1 MLICIGEILVDVFV
15 DEKGETILP
24 GGAPFNVA
32 SNATNY
38 TKDVYFVG
46 AVGNDDNGKM
56 LIDTA
61 KQKGFKKVDIKVL
74 NEYKT
79 TRAIV
84 TLVDGERY
92 FKFDRDDGADYHLS
106 LDDIDFSLI
115 KSGDIVHIGS
125 LMLSYKE
132 GIDFYNS
139 LVKKL
144 RTINGVKI
152 SFDINYRDDI
162 FSSPKEAKKI
172 FVNALSQADILK
184 FSIDELF
191 LLGDS
196 TNLET
201 ALKTLV
207 NEKQIVVITLGK
219 DGSLLYYKG
228 QLYKASSVAIKPVDT
243 TGAGDAFYSYFL
255 SSLVNHPDFINSV
268 ELIQKYL
275 FRSNIVGGI
284 ATTKKGAIGVAPKE
298 EEIDALIS
306 KL

>member
-1 MLICIGEILVDVFV
+1 MLVCIGEILVDVFI
-15 DEKGETILP
+15 DEKGETALP

-92 FKFDRDDGADYHLS
+92 FKFDRDDGADYHLL

-172 FVNALSQADILK
+172 FINALRQADILK

-191 LLGDS
+191 LLSDS

-255 SSLVNHPDFINSV
+255 SSLVNHPDFISST

-298 EEIDALIS
+298 EEIDELIS

>member
-1 MLICIGEILVDVFV
+1 MLICIGEILVDVFI
-15 DEKGETILP
+15 DEKGETALP

-46 AVGNDDNGKM
+46 AVGNDDNGKI

-61 KQKGFKKVDIKVL
+61 NQKGFKKVDIKVL

-92 FKFDRDDGADYHLS
+92 FKFDRDDGADYHLK

-172 FVNALSQADILK
+172 FINALRQADILK

-191 LLGDS
+191 LLSDS

-298 EEIDALIS
+298 EEIDELIS

>member
-1 MLICIGEILVDVFV
+1 MLVCIGEILVDVFI
-15 DEKGETILP
+15 DEKGETALP

-46 AVGNDDNGKM
+46 AVGNDENGKM

-61 KQKGFKKVDIKVL
+61 SKKGFRKVDIKIL

-92 FKFDRDDGADYHLS
+92 FKFDRDDGADYHLK
-106 LDDIDFSLI
+106 LDDIDFSII

-132 GIDFYNS
+132 GIEFYNN

-144 RTINGVKI
+144 RSIDGVKI

-162 FSSPKEAKKI
+162 FSSASEAKKI
-172 FVNALSQADILK
+172 FINALRQADILK

-191 LLGDS
+191 LLSDS
-196 TNLET
+196 SNLEV
-201 ALKTLV
+201 ALKTLL
-207 NEKQIVVITLGK
+207 NEKQIAVITLGK
-219 DGSLLYYKG
+219 DGSILYANG
-228 QLYKASSVAIKPVDT
+228 HIYKASSISIKPVDT

-255 SSLVNHPDFINSV
+255 SSLVNHPDFINST
-268 ELIQKYL
+268 EQIQKYL

-298 EEIDALIS
+298 EEIDELIARI
-306 KL
+306 

>member
-1 MLICIGEILVDVFV
+1 MLICIGEILVDVFI
-15 DEKGETILP
+15 DEKGETALP

-61 KQKGFKKVDIKVL
+61 KQKRFKKVDIKVL

-84 TLVDGERY
+84 TLVDEERY
-92 FKFDRDDGADYHLS
+92 FKFDRDDGADYHLK

-172 FVNALSQADILK
+172 FINALRQADILK

-191 LLGDS
+191 LLSDS

-255 SSLVNHPDFINSV
+255 SSLVNHPDFISSI

-298 EEIDALIS
+298 EEIDELIS